1 MDRGEIGVGRGS
13 EFFSGRVDD
22 VLDMVRQDRQELR
35 GWQEPAHV
43 RAVVRRGIREGAS
56 TESAATSVMVAEL
69 NAVREAA
76 EPDQGQQREAFGR
89 LLELGAGG
97 LEKVSRGTSA
107 ELTAE
112 EILGLECVLLLYG
125 RPALQVS
132 EGRLASVPP
141 FWNLLE
147 DQRED

>member
-1 MDRGEIGVGRGS
+1 MDRRQMVVQRAR
-13 EFFSGRVDD
+13 EFFGERLDD
-22 VLDMVRQDRQELR
+22 VLHMVRQDRQELR

-56 TESAATSVMVAEL
+56 TESGATSVMVAEL
-69 NAVREAA
+69 DAVREAA

-112 EILGLECVLLLYG
+112 EILGLECVLLL
-125 RPALQVS
+125 
-132 EGRLASVPP
+132 
-141 FWNLLE
+141 
-147 DQRED
+147 